1 MNVRIASTGL
11 YLPPRVETAAE
22 LAPRIG
28 VSERWIVRRTGVAQ
42 RHVADESM
50 SSMGAK
56 AVLDALGDGPLPD
69 LMINASA
76 TVEQTIPDS
85 AVFIQRELMAHEPGW
100 AGIPCYSV
108 HATCLS
114 FMVGLQHA
122 AALVAAGVYKRI
134 VVVSSELG
142 TRGRNYDQPES
153 AALLG
158 DGAAAVVIEP
168 SDGSSAILGWAMHTW
183 SEGAELTEVRG
194 GGMKHHPNDPETTEA
209 DNLFSM
215 DGPRIYKMAR
225 KRAKNVI
232 EEALADAGL
241 QKDQVDLFVP
251 HQSSLFGVLSV
262 TRYGFSEDKVVNV
275 IAEQGNCVAASM
287 PLALATA
294 VKRGRVAR
302 GDVLVLGGTGA
313 GLSVCIGVL
322 RW

>member
-22 LAPRIG
+22 LALRIG
-28 VSERWIVRRTGVAQ
+28 VSERWIVRRTGVAR

-50 SSMGAK
+50 SSMAAK
-56 AVLDALGDGPLPD
+56 AVRDALGDGPLPD
-69 LMINASA
+69 LLINASA

-85 AVFIQRELMAHEPGW
+85 AVFIQRELGW
-100 AGIPCYSV
+100 ESLPCYSV

-122 AALVAAGVYKRI
+122 AALITAGVHRRI

-142 TRGRNYDQPES
+142 TRGRNFSEPES

-158 DGAAAVVIEP
+158 DGAAAVVLEP
-168 SDGSSAILGWAMHTW
+168 SDGSSSILGWSMHTW

-194 GGMKHHPNDPETTEA
+194 GGMKHHPNDQGTTEA

-225 KRAKNVI
+225 KRARMVI

-241 QKDQVDLFVP
+241 QKDEVDLFVP

-294 VKRGRVAR
+294 HKSGRLRR